1 MKAPTFTTLATSTQ
15 MAEISA
21 LLAAQLADD
30 TPDCKCGEEC
40 CTLEEA
46 GLEET
51 AELAWILA
59 DEEMRHAAE

>member
-1 MKAPTFTTLATSTQ
+1 

-30 TPDCKCGEEC
+30 TLDCKCGEEC

-46 GLEET
+46 GLEEA

-59 DEEMRHAAE
+59 DEEMRHEAE

>member
-1 MKAPTFTTLATSTQ
+1 